1 MTSPT
6 HERVRPCT
14 DLQAALDE
22 ELQVPGTRLHSIFP
36 ADAPRIATI
45 EREGEW
51 TRLDASPGAVAGEV
65 ARTAEPDVLVPGIQ
79 PDLVHVP
86 FEDGPDAWTRGRA
99 GMKYRDLIP
108 GRLGGHVIASHIR
121 IEEGGPVPDAV
132 HHHAVRYQLIVC
144 VRGWVRVVYEDQG
157 EPFEMRAGD
166 AVLQPPGIR
175 HRVLESSPGLEVVE
189 VACPAEHR
197 TTIDHALTLPTPII
211 DPTRDFGGQRFVRHV
226 AAKSA
231 WSPAE
236 VTGLEQRDLGLG
248 AASNGT
254 VRGRVLRL
262 VEPLGN
268 PTERIGDLRIL
279 FVLQGSVRVRLQDR
293 TIDLTDGDALTIPS
307 RTTYAWSDAST
318 DMEVLE
324 ISAAS

>member
-197 TTIDHALTLPTPII
+197 TTIDHAST
-211 DPTRDFGGQRFVRHV
+211 QRNLYKRSSMVM
-226 AAKSA
+226 ALIMSSKAYA
-231 WSPAE
+231 P
-236 VTGLEQRDLGLG
+236 GL
-248 AASNGT
+248 S
-254 VRGRVLRL
+254 
-262 VEPLGN
+262 
-268 PTERIGDLRIL
+268 
-279 FVLQGSVRVRLQDR
+279 
-293 TIDLTDGDALTIPS
+293 TIPLICTVQGLIVKALAYWAGS
-307 RTTYAWSDAST
+307 SLPVPNS
-318 DMEVLE
+318 
-324 ISAAS
+324 